1 MQATKVIRFDHAPTE
16 ADLAALRAKGCTVLH
31 VSRLAPE
38 VTVRL
43 PAEEPGQIRAMA
55 TELQA
60 LNGVTSLE
68 DDFPIQA
75 VLKDVAPLVQIAML
89 WEADVMAGRSVGV
102 ALAGQARGQG
112 IRVAIIDTGIDPTFP
127 GFAPMRIALVKD
139 FSGEGPTPDGHG
151 HGTHVA
157 GIVGQTDAADAGYV
171 GMAPECT
178 YLIYKALT
186 AQGSGSATGIAAA
199 MEEALAD
206 GADVISMSL
215 GGEAPSAEPDFLE
228 RRANLVGERIP
239 VVVAAGNSGSKGG
252 KPFRETPAR
261 AANVITVG
269 ASEKDDD
276 VASFTSR
283 GVTDDGRIKPNVYAP
298 GHQIAAARAAG
309 TTMGTPLSPH
319 TTVASGTSMATPCI
333 SGIVAA
339 LLSHD
344 PTLKG
349 QPKVLKALLMTRGMP
364 IEAEGPR
371 VVAPSL
377 LEQPYPSPTEGVDRT
392 GETAPGPE
400 PSPCEELILAALEDR
415 DPARRRLAVR
425 RAVAVARRELR
436 RLTA

>member
-1 MQATKVIRFDHAPTE
+1 
-16 ADLAALRAKGCTVLH
+16 
-31 VSRLAPE
+31 
-38 VTVRL
+38 
-43 PAEEPGQIRAMA
+43 
-55 TELQA
+55 
-60 LNGVTSLE
+60 
-68 DDFPIQA
+68 
-75 VLKDVAPLVQIAML
+75 
-89 WEADVMAGRSVGV
+89 
-102 ALAGQARGQG
+102 
-112 IRVAIIDTGIDPTFP
+112 
-127 GFAPMRIALVKD
+127 
-139 FSGEGPTPDGHG
+139 
-151 HGTHVA
+151 VA
-157 GIVGQTDAADAGYV
+157 GIVGQTDAAEAGYV

-206 GADVISMSL
+206 GADLISMSL

-228 RRANLVGERIP
+228 RRANLLGERIP
-239 VVVAAGNSGSKGG
+239 VVVAAGNSGPKGS

-309 TTMGTPLSPH
+309 TTMGTPLSPS

-344 PTLKG
+344 PRLMG

-364 IEAEGPR
+364 IGAEGPR

-377 LEQPYPSPTEGVDRT
+377 LEQPYPSPAEGVDRT
-392 GETAPGPE
+392 GEPAPGPE

-415 DPARRRLAVR
+415 DPVRRRLAVR